1 MSRRLLPEQRKYL
14 PLKITRAQKHDLRK
28 VTKVPIRKA
37 MTQSGQQSL
46 DAHYWIQSNYCL
58 ILVAECSLLAG
69 GHVKTLDADL
79 SNRHNACD

>member
-1 MSRRLLPEQRKYL
+1 
-14 PLKITRAQKHDLRK
+14 
-28 VTKVPIRKA
+28 

>member
-1 MSRRLLPEQRKYL
+1 
-14 PLKITRAQKHDLRK
+14 
-28 VTKVPIRKA
+28 

-58 ILVAECSLLAG
+58 ILGAECSLLAG

-79 SNRHNACD
+79 SKSHNACA